1 MAKLQKSSRLQLSLL
16 KLSVLPAVV
25 MGVLSIFI
33 GLQTVKQSMV
43 DDVEATLR
51 GVCGETEDMLFDMF
65 PEGGYKI
72 VGDEYLVGNR
82 NLREA
87 TDSIDKIKENFST
100 EVTVFLSNER
110 AITTIVDDNGK
121 RIVGT
126 VQDDKEII
134 RKVSAGGTY
143 TSDDVKIR
151 DEDYYGMYVPL
162 IDNDKVVG
170 MIFAGISKKNFTEII
185 SDYFVEIIVLTGI
198 LLIFI
203 TCYVSIY
210 AKDMAD
216 VLGKIKEYL
225 GSLAMRQTSDAEME
239 ETVLERKDEIGD
251 LGRYAVE
258 IGTRLK
264 RIIGHDPLTN
274 LLNRRAGTQSLE
286 KMAEEAAC
294 HQSKFTVVMC
304 DIDFFKSINDKYG
317 HDVGDKV
324 LKETSEIFVKHCD
337 NNGVSIRWGGEEFVL
352 GLKLGLDDT
361 LTLIERIRKDIK
373 KRKYSAGEEKF
384 GITLTFGVETYE
396 DGADEKAMILV
407 ADEKLYRGKM
417 NGRNCVVYQDEPD
430 ENKNNE

>member
-33 GLQTVKQSMV
+33 GLQTVKQSMI

-185 SDYFVEIIVLTGI
+185 SDYFVEIILLTGI

-239 ETVLERKDEIGD
+239 ETVLERNDEIGD

-274 LLNRRAGTQSLE
+274 LRNRRAGTQSLE

-294 HQSKFTVVMC
+294 HQSEFTVVMC

-324 LKETSEIFVKHCD
+324 LKGTSEIFVKHCD

-396 DGADEKAMILV
+396 DGTDEKAMILA

-417 NGRNCVVYQDEPD
+417 NGRNCVVYQDEHE